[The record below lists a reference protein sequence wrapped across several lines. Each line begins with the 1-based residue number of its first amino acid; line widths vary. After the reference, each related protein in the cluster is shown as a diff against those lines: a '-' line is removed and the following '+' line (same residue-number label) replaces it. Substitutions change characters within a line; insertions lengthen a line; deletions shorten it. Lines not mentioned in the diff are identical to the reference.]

1 MFKQIDYAMVIVT
14 NMARSIEFYR
24 DRLGIQLKFES
35 PDWTEFQT
43 GATTL
48 ALHGGGIAR
57 ESKGGSADK
66 EAGTCSIG
74 FNVEDVDKTYE
85 ELKAKGVNF
94 VMPPTQREGEGIK
107 LAVCVD
113 PDGLPVSFAQLIAK
127 TAGSY
132 DAK

>member
-1 MFKQIDYAMVIVT
+1 MFKQIDYAMVIVSD
-14 NMARSIEFYR
+14 MARSIEFYR
-24 DRLGIQLKFES
+24 DRLGIPLKFES
-35 PDWTEFQT
+35 PEWTEFQT
-43 GATTL
+43 GGTTL

-57 ESKGGSADK
+57 ESKSGSADK
-66 EAGTCSIG
+66 DAGTCSIG

-85 ELKAKGVNF
+85 DLKAKGVNF

-113 PDGLPVSFAQLIAK
+113 PDGLPISFAQLIAK